1 MNGIRLSYGT
11 VFVSDGLFTVR
22 LSASGECEPSSV
34 LLPSLEWELRTE
46 PPHTWDYMTEAE
58 IHALPNGGF
67 EKILAVLERMHGVTE
82 TEKSADMLFLS
93 EADFFEKARK
103 YGKFSRA
110 EEAELAEL
118 AKNGDDAAK
127 GKLVCSYL
135 PTVAAFVRKV
145 QKNHRS
151 LDLVY
156 RLIAA
161 LEKEIDAFDFSSD
174 WEMFA
179 CRLSP
184 VMRKTLTEYIA
195 DK

>member
-1 MNGIRLSYGT
+1 MKGIRLSYGT

-22 LSASGECEPSSV
+22 LLPTGECEPSHV

-58 IHALPNGGF
+58 IRALPDGGF
-67 EKILAVLERMHGVTE
+67 EKICAVFEKMHGVTE
-82 TEKSADMLFLS
+82 TEKSAGMLFLS

-110 EEAELAEL
+110 EEAGLAEL
-118 AKNGDDAAK
+118 MKK
-127 GKLVCSYL
+127 GNAEARKKLICSYL
-135 PTVAAFVRKV
+135 PTVAAFVRKT
-145 QKNHRS
+145 QKNCS
-151 LDLVY
+151 LEFIY
-156 RLIAA
+156 RLVDA
-161 LEKEIDAFDFSSD
+161 LEKEIERFDFSRKG
-174 WEMFA
+174 ETFA
-179 CRLSP
+179 HRLTF